1 MSCIGFNCFQI
12 GIIHISILRESEE
25 TCKLFEHPG
34 AEYHVSPYLETL
46 GPLVAID
53 PQSGQ
58 ISNSHFTNVAMQIN
72 DDEYMT
78 HD

>member
-1 MSCIGFNCFQI
+1 MSCLGFYCFQI

-25 TCKLFEHPG
+25 PCKLFEHPG
-34 AEYHVSPYLETL
+34 AEYHVFPYFTTL
-46 GPLVAID
+46 GPLVAVD
-53 PQSGQ
+53 PQSGH